1 MPEIKLRRSHKLG
14 LPKARKLA
22 WKWAE
27 KVEEKFGMECT
38 VIEGDDS
45 DTVVFE
51 RSGVSGELQVAA
63 DHFDLHARL
72 GFLLGAFSKSIEAEI
87 EKELDALLG
96 QAAAKAA
103 PKATTKATPKA
114 ASAKAKR
121 KAT

>member
-1 MPEIKLRRSHKLG
+1 MPDIKLRRSHKLG

-38 VIEGDDS
+38 VLEGDDG

-87 EKELDALLG
+87 EKELDVLLG

-103 PKATTKATPKA
+103 PKPAPKATPKA
-114 ASAKAKR
+114 PAKAKR